1 VPVVEF
7 VVRADARHTID
18 SPPEIRMKS
27 KPSRTRSSEA
37 PSKDKLRV
45 DPQPTVDQKRRKVGV
60 ELDPSLL
67 KRIAGGSP
75 NNGWK

>member
-1 VPVVEF
+1 
-7 VVRADARHTID
+7 
-18 SPPEIRMKS
+18 MKS